1 MWASRLFDKIQMQ
14 TKIKDIKQEKNVDSV
29 CLVYGLKIIQ
39 FHGKTLN
46 SNLKEKLVNRDNL
59 DTYAAHLSSKNQ
71 CM

>member
-46 SNLKEKLVNRDNL
+46 SNLKENLVNRDN
-59 DTYAAHLSSKNQ
+59 
-71 CM
+71 